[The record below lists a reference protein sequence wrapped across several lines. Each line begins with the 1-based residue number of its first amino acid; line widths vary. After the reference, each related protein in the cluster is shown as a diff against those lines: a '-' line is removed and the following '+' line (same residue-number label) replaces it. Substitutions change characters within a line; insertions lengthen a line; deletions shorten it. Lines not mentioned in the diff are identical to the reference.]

1 MTTDTGGAEQSSS
14 ERECVLREG
23 PCFFHS
29 SLGGPGLAP
38 RTFSVRTEP
47 CGLVPQRLY
56 VGRWNGTPGP
66 CVARVRVAIHGRCN
80 GTDLSFL
87 LCDWDGGGRGHCACR
102 RACVRPRCQTHVMTV
117 YRAYSTVPCSVDVA
131 HLTRSLISHPSL
143 SSLQKR
149 TNPRVGSGGG
159 GGRQSLAARLPRAAA
174 SSSLVGKSQNPER
187 DGQSEKK

>member
-1 MTTDTGGAEQSSS
+1 M
-14 ERECVLREG
+14 REG

-38 RTFSVRTEP
+38 RTFSVRAEP

-80 GTDLSFL
+80 GTDFSLFP
-87 LCDWDGGGRGHCACR
+87 GATGTGGRGHCACV
-102 RACVRPRCQTHVMTV
+102 RATALPNTCHDRVSC
-117 YRAYSTVPCSVDVA
+117 VPCRAVSTSRISLDHLSVIP
-131 HLTRSLISHPSL
+131 HFLRCRNE
-143 SSLQKR
+143 R
-149 TNPRVGSGGG
+149 THGLVGSG

-174 SSSLVGKSQNPER
+174 SSSLVAKSQNPER